1 MKTFLLKFNILL
13 FFVLLVWLMSSCQRP
28 NVYSDATGIYT
39 RAHGKY
45 YYRNGDDLVPGKG
58 YREYK
63 LITEKTRPTVNHY
76 GFVVNK

>member
-1 MKTFLLKFNILL
+1 MKTPLLKLNILL
-13 FFVLLVWLMSSCQRP
+13 FFILLVWLLSSCGRP
-28 NVYSDATGIYT
+28 AIYSDATGIYT

-45 YYRNGDDLVPGKG
+45 YYRNGESLSPKG

-63 LITEKTRPTVNHY
+63 LISEKNTPAPNNY